1 MGGFR
6 AAFTCGSGVST
17 ECVHITEHKGFE
29 QLVLQII
36 GFERDGVIGRFECDL
51 RHALILRVPRPQRVY
66 RTHGYADD
74 QEKHERESPG
84 LTHGR
89 PAMRERLLEFATR
102 PRVWEEGTTTTCA
115 QF

>member
-1 MGGFR
+1 VR
-6 AAFTCGSGVST
+6 AYRRAVIRVVRVVSLRRN
-17 ECVHITEHKGFE
+17 GR
-29 QLVLQII
+29 LVVVLAVFPVFQ
-36 GFERDGVIGRFECDL
+36 RDL